1 MILFYLVLP
10 VVVFAFV
17 RFLVALF
24 NYLTQ
29 PYISKYPLQSPD
41 SVSVLIPAR
50 NEEANIRNLLTD
62 LQSQTYG
69 SIEVVVYN
77 DSSTD
82 ATSHIV
88 EEFVKADSRFRLING
103 NGLPEGWLGKNNACH
118 QLALHANGNYLLFLD
133 ADVRVENS
141 FVEQALAYMQCKK
154 LHLLSFFPYQV
165 LGSFGEAITVPVMQW
180 ILLSLLPLKLV
191 MWSRRRSL
199 SAANGQMMMFKAD
212 TYRKHRFHELFRKNP
227 VEDILIAR
235 MMKRLRYRM
244 ATLLGTPN
252 DIRCRMYL
260 DGNQAIEGFSKNVC
274 EFFGGNRKVMFA
286 FTAITTLGPFAVLF
300 FMPFPLTFTY
310 FFSVLMARIM
320 IADLSKQNVF
330 KAVIL
335 FPLQQISFIQMVIRW
350 ERNRKNG
357 TLVWKGRKIV

>member
-1 MILFYLVLP
+1 MILFYIVLP
-10 VVVFAFV
+10 IVVFAFV

-29 PYISKYPLQSPD
+29 PYLSKYPLKSPD

-69 SIEVVVYN
+69 SIEVIVYN

-82 ATSHIV
+82 ATGPIV
-88 EEFVKADSRFRLING
+88 EEFVKADGRFRLING
-103 NGLPEGWLGKNNACH
+103 NGLPDGWLGKNNACH
-118 QLALHANGNYLLFLD
+118 QLALQAKGDYLLFLD
-133 ADVRVENS
+133 ADVRVQKD
-141 FVEQALAYMQCKK
+141 FVEQTLAYMQHKK

-191 MWSRRRSL
+191 MWSRRSSL
-199 SAANGQMMMFKAD
+199 SAANGQMMMFRAE
-212 TYRKHRFHELFRKNP
+212 TYRNHRFHEMFRNNP

-235 MMKRLRYRM
+235 TIKRLGYRM
-244 ATLLGTPN
+244 ATLLGLPG
-252 DIRCRMYL
+252 DIRCRMYVS
-260 DGNQAIEGFSKNVC
+260 GNDAIEGFSKNVC
-274 EFFGGNRKVMFA
+274 EFFGGNRNVMFA
-286 FTAITTLGPFAVLF
+286 FAAITTLGPFAVLF
-300 FMPFPLTFTY
+300 FMPFPLIFIY

-330 KAVIL
+330 KTVIL
-335 FPLQQISFIQMVIRW
+335 FPLQQLSFMQMVIRW
-350 ERNRKNG
+350 EKNRRNG
-357 TLVWKGRKIV
+357 TLTWKGRKIV